1 MKMVINIIEDRIN
14 NAKKQIKWDLMP
26 VQQLYH
32 KRRIKNNEKFIKE
45 AKKAIEILKAA
56 QERLEI

>member
-14 NAKKQIKWDLMP
+14 NAKKQIEWDSFP
-26 VQQLYH
+26 PPN
-32 KRRIKNNEKFIKE
+32 KRRIKNNEKFITE

-56 QERLEI
+56 QERLEL